1 MDIGFKNH
9 FAERFM
15 ELTFHPSLVVENPS
29 DVLELQ
35 RRWTENALMW
45 HTPYNCIVNL
55 DNATIA
61 RELVPDWNQLLHRLH
76 SFHLQKIVGIV
87 SSQNLTPT
95 KRNALLNIGFDDVV
109 ENRES
114 ALVVLGINL
123 RNSEN
128 ADDASVKRRVRTT
141 NHFEQRIME
150 IQFSRPT
157 VLRTEDDILDIRS
170 RIEYNIHQ
178 WHTDYCI
185 LFDCENLTIE
195 PQVLGE
201 FEKMQR
207 FFRSFFCRTF
217 VGYCSYTSSD
227 LPFQIFRT
235 REAAFENCANLIQ
248 SRPPLNSDAR
258 SSKFPHPNV

>member
-15 ELTFHPSLVVENPS
+15 EITFHPSLVVETPS
-29 DVLELQ
+29 QLLELQ
-35 RRWTENALMW
+35 RLWVENALMW

-55 DNATIA
+55 DNISIA

-87 SSQNLTPT
+87 SNPNLPLSS
-95 KRNALLNIGFDDVV
+95 RSSFLNIGFDDVV
-109 ENRES
+109 TNRES

-123 RNSEN
+123 RSSET
-128 ADDASVKRRVRTT
+128 ADDASVKRRLRTT
-141 NHFEQRIME
+141 NHFEQCIME
-150 IQFSRPT
+150 IRFSRPT
-157 VLRTEDDILDIRS
+157 VLRTEDDVLDIRS

-178 WHTDYCI
+178 WHTEYCV

-195 PQVLGE
+195 PQVLAE

-207 FFRSFFCRTF
+207 FFRSFFCKTF
-217 VGYCSYTSSD
+217 AGYCSYTSSD
-227 LPFQIFRT
+227 FPFRTFRT
-235 REAAFENCANLIQ
+235 RESAFESCADLVQ
-248 SRPPLNSDAR
+248 SRPIPNSDAR